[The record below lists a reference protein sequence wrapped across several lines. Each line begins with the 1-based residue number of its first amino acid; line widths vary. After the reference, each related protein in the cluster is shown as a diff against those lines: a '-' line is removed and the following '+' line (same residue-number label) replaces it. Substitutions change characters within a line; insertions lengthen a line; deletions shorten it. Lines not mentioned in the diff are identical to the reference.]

1 MQSGQMKIKDKNS
14 VMFYENKDGR
24 IALCYSC
31 VYDGFCHA
39 KMKYY
44 KCKNYI
50 KNEHDQIEKS

>member
-1 MQSGQMKIKDKNS
+1 MQGGRKEMKTKDKNS
-14 VMFYENKDGR
+14 AMFYKNKDGR

-31 VYDGFCHA
+31 VYDSFCHA

-50 KNEHDQIEKS
+50 EKEKI